1 MLASLRKPIFALFLL
16 GISSLGSTTIA
27 CSGFRQV
34 ELDDAG
40 STDDA
45 SPDDPDGA
53 TSGTDASSGS
63 DASGRPDA
71 RAGDGAACVPSCGPG
86 RCGDNGC
93 GGVCPTCLGSTK
105 TICTDAGQ
113 CCTPFCGTQD
123 CGDDGCGGSCG
134 TCPSLYTCVVHGTCQ
149 KDPGSLCGTVTCGSA
164 ASCCHCSGNPICF
177 ALSSGETCE
186 GLGAGCN

>member
-1 MLASLRKPIFALFLL
+1 MLASLRKPIFASFLGL
-16 GISSLGSTTIA
+16 AVIA

-34 ELDDAG
+34 ALDMDGGDDGGSTTPDDA
-40 STDDA
+40 
-45 SPDDPDGA
+45 DG
-53 TSGTDASSGS
+53 GGKS
-63 DASGRPDA
+63 DATTTADSQSHADA
-71 RAGDGAACVPSCGPG
+71 MPSDGAACVPACAPG

-93 GGVCPTCLGSTK
+93 GGTCPTCFGSTK

-149 KDPGSLCGTVTCGSA
+149 KNPGSLCGTVTCGSA
-164 ASCCHCSGNPICF
+164 ASCCHCNGSPICL
-177 ALSSGETCE
+177 ALSSGQTCE
-186 GLGAGCN
+186 ALGAGCN